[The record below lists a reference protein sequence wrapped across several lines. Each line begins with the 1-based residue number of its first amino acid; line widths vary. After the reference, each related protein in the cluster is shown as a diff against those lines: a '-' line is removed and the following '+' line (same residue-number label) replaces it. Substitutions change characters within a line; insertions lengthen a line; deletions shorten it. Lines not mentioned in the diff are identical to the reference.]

1 MIGTIKGRCVATGK
15 LFPTLAIGAAGGGI
29 AYVLAIPLPW
39 LLGALIAT
47 TLLSLGGVRLRA
59 PTTSRKAVLVVIGVM
74 LGAAFTPDMAGDV
87 TLWGTSLALML
98 LTTAVMMAF
107 SVWFGRRIAG
117 YSMDTAMY
125 SGVPGGVSAV
135 TMMAADSDADLRVVG
150 LTHAVRIL
158 VLLLAIPPALSLIGH
173 VSLQPRSMTLAEWL
187 SVPAFGDALLLTGA
201 GVIGM
206 WLGRRLH
213 LPNPLLFGP
222 VLLSGALHVTGV
234 TEAAIPPTIVALAQI
249 IIGVSVGVRFGGTSL
264 TTVGVNLLMAVL
276 QAVALLLIAIA
287 AAWLVHAITGYSAAA
302 ALLAYMP
309 GGAPELSLVALSL
322 GIDPAFVTS
331 HHLLRITVL
340 IMVMPLLLRAFQRR
354 QA

>member
-15 LFPTLAIGAAGGGI
+15 LLPTLAIGAAGGGV
-29 AYVLAIPLPW
+29 AYALDIPLPW

-47 TLLSLGGVRLRA
+47 TVLSLGGVQLRA

-74 LGAAFTPDMAGDV
+74 LGAAFTPDSAGDI
-87 TLWGTSLALML
+87 TLWATSLVLML

-107 SVWFGRRIAG
+107 SVWFGRRVAG

-135 TMMAADSDADLRVVG
+135 TMMAAESDADLRVVG

-158 VLLLAIPPALSLIGH
+158 VLLLAIPPALNLIGH
-173 VSLQPRSMTLAEWL
+173 VSLQPRNMTLAEWL
-187 SVPAFGDALLLTGA
+187 AVPGLGDALLLAGA
-201 GVIGM
+201 GVVGM
-206 WLGRRLH
+206 WLGQRLH

-234 TEAAIPPTIVALAQI
+234 TEAAIPPTIVALAQV
-249 IIGVSVGVRFGGTSL
+249 IIGVSIGVRFGGTSL
-264 TTVGVNLLMAVL
+264 ATVGVNLLMAVF
-276 QAVALLLIAIA
+276 QAVALMLIAVA

-340 IMVMPLLLRAFQRR
+340 IMLMPLLLRTFQRR
-354 QA
+354 RA

>member
-1 MIGTIKGRCVATGK
+1 M
-15 LFPTLAIGAAGGGI
+15 FPTLAIGAAGGGI

>member
-15 LFPTLAIGAAGGGI
+15 LLPTLAIGAVGGGI
-29 AYVLAIPLPW
+29 AYALEIPLPW

-47 TLLSLGGVRLRA
+47 TVLSLGGVRLRA

-74 LGAAFTPDMAGDV
+74 LGAAFTPDMTGDV
-87 TLWGTSLALML
+87 ALWSTSLALML

-135 TMMAADSDADLRVVG
+135 TMMAADSQADLRVVG

-158 VLLLAIPPALSLIGH
+158 VLLLAIPPVLSLIGH
-173 VSLQPRSMTLAEWL
+173 VNVQSRAMSLAEWL
-187 SVPAFGDALLLTGA
+187 SMPAFGDTLLLIGA

-222 VLLSGALHVTGV
+222 VLLSGALHITGV

-264 TTVGVNLLMAVL
+264 ATVGVNLLMAVL

-287 AAWLVHAITGYSAAA
+287 AAWLVHALTGYSAAA

-340 IMVMPLLLRAFQRR
+340 IMVMPLLLKAFQRR
-354 QA
+354 RA

>member
-15 LFPTLAIGAAGGGI
+15 LLPTLAIGAVGGGI
-29 AYVLAIPLPW
+29 AYALEIPLPW

-47 TLLSLGGVRLRA
+47 TVLSLGGVRLRA

-74 LGAAFTPDMAGDV
+74 LGAAFTPDMTGDV
-87 TLWGTSLALML
+87 ALWSTSLALML

-135 TMMAADSDADLRVVG
+135 TMMAADSQADLRVVG

-158 VLLLAIPPALSLIGH
+158 VLLLAIPPVLSLIGH
-173 VSLQPRSMTLAEWL
+173 VNVQSRAMSLAEWL
-187 SVPAFGDALLLTGA
+187 SMPAFGDTLLLIGA

-222 VLLSGALHVTGV
+222 VLLSGALHITGV

-264 TTVGVNLLMAVL
+264 ATVGVNLLMAVL
-276 QAVALLLIAIA
+276 QAMALLLIAIA
-287 AAWLVHAITGYSAAA
+287 AAWLVHALTGYSAAA

-340 IMVMPLLLRAFQRR
+340 IMVMPLLLKAFQRR
-354 QA
+354 RA

>member
-1 MIGTIKGRCVATGK
+1 M
-15 LFPTLAIGAAGGGI
+15 LPTLAIGAAGGGI
-29 AYVLAIPLPW
+29 AYALDIPLPW

-47 TLLSLGGVRLRA
+47 TVLSLGGVRLRA

-74 LGAAFTPDMAGDV
+74 LGAAFTPGMTGDV
-87 TLWGTSLALML
+87 SLWGTSLALML
-98 LTTAVMMAF
+98 LATAVMMAF
-107 SVWFGRRIAG
+107 SVWFGRRVAG

-135 TMMAADSDADLRVVG
+135 TLMAADSDADLRVVG

-158 VLLLAIPPALSLIGH
+158 VLLLAIPPALNLIGH
-173 VSLQPRSMTLAEWL
+173 VSLQSRSLTLAEWL
-187 SVPAFGDALLLTGA
+187 TVPAFGDALLLIGA
-201 GVIGM
+201 GAVGM

-222 VLLSGALHVTGV
+222 VLLSGALHITGV

-264 TTVGVNLLMAVL
+264 ASVGVNLLMAIF

-340 IMVMPLLLRAFQRR
+340 IMVMPLLLRIFQRR
-354 QA
+354 RA